1 MTTRIYFASRHHLAR
16 IQMTIDFSKKITPAR
31 MYRTTANLQMAMESD
46 RGRIINSAAIRRLQ
60 QKTQVFPLERNA
72 AVRSRLTH
80 SLEVQQVGRFIVQRI
95 FANLS
100 FEQQT
105 EFGLKGLERPLES
118 LVEMACLMHDIGN
131 PPFGHFGE
139 AAINH
144 WFNNNLASVTPTRC
158 QEPNTGIG
166 VIFKHLAHDIC
177 NFEGNAQGIRII
189 HSLLGLNL
197 TYCQS
202 AGILKYTRPAGLN
215 TKDIPQNK
223 SYLMKKV
230 GYYYSEKAFVEA
242 LQNELIIEPY
252 CRHSASYIM
261 EAADDI
267 SYCLADIEDAVEKDI
282 ITTELL
288 CQQLKSEYKKALINL
303 TIDDTEHLNFV
314 NKAVDYAL
322 ERASAQPYNFNS
334 EFFIYLRVALL
345 HPLVNHAAKR
355 FIEHIEPI
363 YHGDFNQALLED
375 NSHLHAITKTLKQ
388 VALKHVFSHKEVE
401 KLELQ
406 GYRIINGLLDCYK
419 PLLQLNSDDFKRA
432 LNGDSRLLIES
443 RLVKKLSKKHLNSYQ
458 HAIDAMQEE
467 PDHFAAYEFYY
478 RCRLIQDY
486 ISGMT
491 DQFAYDEYRSL
502 MVID

>member
-1 MTTRIYFASRHHLAR
+1 MIN
-16 IQMTIDFSKKITPAR
+16 FSSKVTPAR
-31 MYRTTANLQMAMESD
+31 MQRTTANLQMALESD

-95 FANLS
+95 FANLNY
-100 FEQQT
+100 QQQK
-105 EFGLKGLERPLES
+105 EYGLSGLERPLET

-139 AAINH
+139 AAINN
-144 WFNNNLASVTPTRC
+144 WFNANLASITPERC
-158 QEPNTGIG
+158 QTTNSSIG
-166 VIFKHLAHDIC
+166 VIFKHLAQDIC
-177 NFEGNAQGIRII
+177 SFEGNAQGIRII
-189 HSLLGLNL
+189 HSLQTLNL
-197 TYCQS
+197 TYSQS
-202 AGILKYTRPAGLN
+202 AGILKYTRPAGLDV
-215 TKDIPQNK
+215 KDIPQNK
-223 SYLMKKV
+223 NYLMKKV
-230 GYYYSEKAFVEA
+230 GYYYSEKAFIEA
-242 LQNELIIEPY
+242 LQNELTIEPY
-252 CRHSASYIM
+252 CRHPASYIM

-267 SYCLADIEDAVEKDI
+267 SYCLADIEDAVEKGI
-282 ITTELL
+282 ITIELL
-288 CQQLKSEYKKALINL
+288 CTVLKNHYQKVLINL
-303 TIDDTEHLNFV
+303 TIDDTEHQDFV
-314 NKAVDYAL
+314 SKAVNYAL
-322 ERASAQPYNFNS
+322 ERGKAQPYNFNS

-355 FIEHIEPI
+355 FIENIEPI
-363 YHGDFNQALLED
+363 YHGDFNHALLED
-375 NSHLHAITKTLKQ
+375 RSHLHAVTQTLKQ
-388 VALKHVFSHKEVE
+388 VAQAHVFSDKEVE

-406 GYRIINGLLDCYK
+406 GYRIINGLLDSYK
-419 PLLQLNSDDFKRA
+419 PLLQLTSDDFKRA
-432 LNGDSRLLIES
+432 LNGDKRLLIES

-502 MVID
+502 MVIS

>member
-1 MTTRIYFASRHHLAR
+1 MIN
-16 IQMTIDFSKKITPAR
+16 FSSKVTPAR
-31 MYRTTANLQMAMESD
+31 MQRTTANLQMALESD

-95 FANLS
+95 FANLNY
-100 FEQQT
+100 QQQK
-105 EFGLKGLERPLES
+105 EYGLSGLERPLET

-139 AAINH
+139 AAINN
-144 WFNNNLASVTPTRC
+144 WFNANLASITPERC
-158 QEPNTGIG
+158 QTTTSSIG
-166 VIFKHLAHDIC
+166 VIFKHLAQDIC
-177 NFEGNAQGIRII
+177 SFEGNAQGIRII
-189 HSLLGLNL
+189 HSLLSLNL
-197 TYCQS
+197 TYSQT
-202 AGILKYTRPAGLN
+202 AAILKYTCPASLA
-215 TKDIPQNK
+215 KQDIPQNK
-223 SYLMKKV
+223 NYIMKKV
-230 GYYYSEKAFVEA
+230 GYYYSEKSFVEA
-242 LQNELIIEPY
+242 LQTELKMEPY
-252 CRHSASYIM
+252 CRHPASYIM

-282 ITTELL
+282 ITTQLL
-288 CQQLKSEYKKALINL
+288 CEQLKKQYQKALINL
-303 TIDDTEHLNFV
+303 ALNDTQHQSFVDDAIN
-314 NKAVDYAL
+314 YAI
-322 ERASAQPYNFNS
+322 ERAQAQPFNFNS
-334 EFFIYLRVALL
+334 EFFIYLRVSLL

-355 FIEHIEPI
+355 FIENIEPI
-363 YHGDFNQALLED
+363 YHGDFNHALLED
-375 NSHLHAITKTLKQ
+375 RSYLHAATQALKQ
-388 VALKHVFSHKEVE
+388 VALEHVFSHKEVE

-419 PLLQLNSDDFKRA
+419 PLLLLSSDDFKRA
-432 LNGDSRLLIES
+432 LHGDNRLLIES
-443 RLVKKLSKKHLNSYQ
+443 RLVKKLSKKHLSSYQ
-458 HAIDAMQEE
+458 HAINAMQEE

>member
-1 MTTRIYFASRHHLAR
+1 M
-16 IQMTIDFSKKITPAR
+16 MIDFSKKITPAR
-31 MYRTTANLQMAMESD
+31 MYRTTANLQMALESD

-95 FANLS
+95 FASLS
-100 FEQQT
+100 YQQQQDYGLT
-105 EFGLKGLERPLES
+105 ELERPLES

-144 WFNNNLASVTPTRC
+144 WFNNNLASVTPERC
-158 QEPNTGIG
+158 KQPNSGIG
-166 VIFKHLAHDIC
+166 VVFKSLAHDIC
-177 NFEGNAQGIRII
+177 SFEGNAQGIRII
-189 HSLLGLNL
+189 HSLQLLNL
-197 TYCQS
+197 TYSQS
-202 AGILKYTRPAGLN
+202 AGILKYTRPAALD
-215 TKDIPQNK
+215 KKEIPQNK

-230 GYYYSEKAFVEA
+230 GYYYSEKNFVEA
-242 LQNELIIEPY
+242 LQTELEIQPY
-252 CRHSASYIM
+252 CRHPASYIM

-267 SYCLADIEDAVEKDI
+267 SYCIADIEDAVEKDI
-282 ITTELL
+282 ISTELL
-288 CQQLKSEYKKALINL
+288 CQKLKSHYTKVLINL
-303 TIDDTEHLNFV
+303 TIDDCQHQDFV

-322 ERASAQPYNFNS
+322 ERARAQPYNFNS

-355 FIEHIEPI
+355 FIKHIEPI

-375 NSHLHAITKTLKQ
+375 RSYLHALTITLKQ
-388 VALKHVFSHKEVE
+388 VALEYVFSNKEVE

-419 PLLQLNSDDFKRA
+419 PLLLLSSDDFKRA

-467 PDHFAAYEFYY
+467 PDHFTAYEFYY

-502 MVID
+502 MVIE

>member
-1 MTTRIYFASRHHLAR
+1 
-16 IQMTIDFSKKITPAR
+16 
-31 MYRTTANLQMAMESD
+31 MYRSTPNLQMALESD

-95 FANLS
+95 FASLTA
-100 FEQQT
+100 QQQKDY
-105 EFGLKGLERPLES
+105 GLTDLERPLES

-139 AAINH
+139 AAINN
-144 WFNNNLASVTPTRC
+144 WFNSNLNNVAPNRC
-158 QEPNTGIG
+158 KEPNTGIA
-166 VIFKHLAHDIC
+166 VIFKNLALDIC

-189 HSLLGLNL
+189 HSLQSLNL
-197 TYCQS
+197 TYSQS
-202 AGILKYTRPAGLN
+202 AGILKYTRPAGLDSKN
-215 TKDIPQNK
+215 IPQNK
-223 SYLMKKV
+223 NYLMKKV
-230 GYYYSEKAFVEA
+230 GYYYSEKNFVET
-242 LQNELIIEPY
+242 LQAELKIEAY
-252 CRHSASYIM
+252 CRHPASYIM

-267 SYCLADIEDAVEKDI
+267 SYCLADIEDAVETDI
-282 ITTELL
+282 ISTELL
-288 CQQLKSEYKKALINL
+288 CSKLKLHYKKELINL
-303 TIDDTEHLNFV
+303 TLNDTQHSDFV
-314 NKAVDYAL
+314 DKAVDYAL
-322 ERASAQPYNFNS
+322 ARAQAQPHNFNS
-334 EFFIYLRVALL
+334 EFFIYLRVGLL

-355 FIEHIEPI
+355 FIENIEPI
-363 YHGDFNQALLED
+363 YHGDFNGALLED
-375 NSHLHAITKTLKQ
+375 KSHLHGVTKTLKK
-388 VALKHVFSHKEVE
+388 VALEHVFSHKEVE

-419 PLLQLNSDDFKRA
+419 PLLQLSSDDFKRA

-458 HAIDAMQEE
+458 HAINDMQEE
-467 PDHFAAYEFYY
+467 PDHFTAYEFYY

>member
-1 MTTRIYFASRHHLAR
+1 MTQRAIHGET
-16 IQMTIDFSKKITPAR
+16 MIDFSKKITPAR

-215 TKDIPQNK
+215 PKDIPQNK

-230 GYYYSEKAFVEA
+230 GYYYSEKTFVEA

-252 CRHSASYIM
+252 CRHPASYIM

>member
-1 MTTRIYFASRHHLAR
+1 M
-16 IQMTIDFSKKITPAR
+16 
-31 MYRTTANLQMAMESD
+31 
-46 RGRIINSAAIRRLQ
+46 
-60 QKTQVFPLERNA
+60 
-72 AVRSRLTH
+72 
-80 SLEVQQVGRFIVQRI
+80 
-95 FANLS
+95 
-100 FEQQT
+100 QT
-105 EFGLKGLERPLES
+105 
-118 LVEMACLMHDIGN
+118 
-131 PPFGHFGE
+131 
-139 AAINH
+139 
-144 WFNNNLASVTPTRC
+144 
-158 QEPNTGIG
+158 
-166 VIFKHLAHDIC
+166 
-177 NFEGNAQGIRII
+177 
-189 HSLLGLNL
+189 LNL
-197 TYCQS
+197 TYSQS
-202 AGILKYTRPAGLN
+202 AGILKYTRPAGLD

-223 SYLMKKV
+223 NYLMKKV
-230 GYYYSEKAFVEA
+230 GYYYSEKNFVEA
-242 LQNELIIEPY
+242 LQKELTIEPY
-252 CRHSASYIM
+252 CRHPASYIM

-282 ITTELL
+282 ISTELL
-288 CQQLKSEYKKALINL
+288 CEKLKLSYKKVLINL
-303 TIDDTEHLNFV
+303 LIDDTQHQNFV
-314 NKAVDYAL
+314 DKAVDYAL
-322 ERASAQPYNFNS
+322 ERAQAQPYNFNS

-355 FIEHIEPI
+355 FIENIEPI

-375 NSHLHAITKTLKQ
+375 RSHLHAVTKTLKQ
-388 VALKHVFSHKEVE
+388 VALEHVFSNKEVE

-419 PLLQLNSDDFKRA
+419 PLLLLNKDDFKRA

>member
-1 MTTRIYFASRHHLAR
+1 M
-16 IQMTIDFSKKITPAR
+16 IDFTKKITPAR
-31 MYRTTANLQMAMESD
+31 MYRTTTNLQTAMESD

-95 FANLS
+95 FAYLTP
-100 FEQQT
+100 QQQK
-105 EFGLKGLERPLES
+105 EYGLTTLERPLES

-144 WFNNNLASVTPTRC
+144 WFSSHLHQLTPERC
-158 QEPNTGIG
+158 SDPHTSIG
-166 VIFKHLAHDIC
+166 VIFKPLARDIC
-177 NFEGNAQGIRII
+177 NFEGNAQGLRII

-202 AGILKYTRPAGLN
+202 AGILKYTRPAGLEHSN
-215 TKDIPQNK
+215 IEITK

-230 GYYYSEKAFVEA
+230 GYYYSEKHFVETLQQA
-242 LQNELIIEPY
+242 LEIEQY
-252 CRHSASYIM
+252 CRHPASYIM

-282 ITTELL
+282 ITIDLL
-288 CQQLKSEYKKALINL
+288 CEKLKEQFSKVLINFTL
-303 TIDDTEHLNFV
+303 EQCEQKDFV
-314 NKAVDYAL
+314 AKAVDTAL
-322 ERASAQPYNFNS
+322 LKAQQQPYNFNS

-355 FIEHIEPI
+355 FIKHIEPI
-363 YHGDFNQALLED
+363 YHGDFNHALLED
-375 NSHLHAITKTLKQ
+375 KSYLHAVTQTLKK
-388 VALKHVFSHKEVE
+388 VAAQYVFSHKEVE

-419 PLLQLNSDDFKRA
+419 PLLQLSSLDFKRA
-432 LNGDSRLLIES
+432 LHGDQRLLVES

-458 HAIDAMQEE
+458 HALDAMQEE
-467 PDHFAAYEFYY
+467 PDHHSAYEFYY

>member
-1 MTTRIYFASRHHLAR
+1 MIN
-16 IQMTIDFSKKITPAR
+16 FSSKVTPAR
-31 MYRTTANLQMAMESD
+31 MQRTTANLQMALESD

-95 FANLS
+95 FANLNY
-100 FEQQT
+100 QQQK
-105 EFGLKGLERPLES
+105 EYGLSGLERPLET

-139 AAINH
+139 AAINN
-144 WFNNNLASVTPTRC
+144 WFNANLASITPERC
-158 QEPNTGIG
+158 QITNSSIG
-166 VIFKHLAHDIC
+166 VIFKHLAQDIC
-177 NFEGNAQGIRII
+177 SFEGNAQGIRII
-189 HSLLGLNL
+189 HSLLSLNL
-197 TYCQS
+197 TYSQT
-202 AGILKYTRPAGLN
+202 AAILKYTRPASLA
-215 TKDIPQNK
+215 KQDIPQNK
-223 SYLMKKV
+223 NYIMKKV
-230 GYYYSEKAFVEA
+230 GYYYSEKSFIEA
-242 LQNELIIEPY
+242 LQTELKMEPY
-252 CRHSASYIM
+252 CRHPASYIM

-282 ITTELL
+282 ITIQLL
-288 CQQLKSEYKKALINL
+288 CEQLNKQYQKALINL
-303 TIDDTEHLNFV
+303 ALNDTQHQSFVDDAIN
-314 NKAVDYAL
+314 YAI
-322 ERASAQPYNFNS
+322 ERAQAQPFNFNS
-334 EFFIYLRVALL
+334 EFFIYLRVSLL

-355 FIEHIEPI
+355 FIENIEPI
-363 YHGDFNQALLED
+363 YHGDFNHALLED
-375 NSHLHAITKTLKQ
+375 RSYLHAATQALKQ
-388 VALKHVFSHKEVE
+388 VALEHVFSHKEVE

-419 PLLQLNSDDFKRA
+419 PLLLLSSDDFKRA
-432 LNGDSRLLIES
+432 LHGDNRLLIES
-443 RLVKKLSKKHLNSYQ
+443 RLVKKLSKKHLSSYQ
-458 HAIDAMQEE
+458 HAINAMQEE

-491 DQFAYDEYRSL
+491 DQFAYDEYQSL

>member
-1 MTTRIYFASRHHLAR
+1 
-16 IQMTIDFSKKITPAR
+16 MTIDFSSKITPAR
-31 MYRTTANLQMAMESD
+31 MQRTTANLQMALESD

-100 FEQQT
+100 YQQQKDY
-105 EFGLKGLERPLES
+105 GLYGLERSLES

-139 AAINH
+139 AAINQ
-144 WFNNNLASVTPTRC
+144 WFSKNLPSITPTRC
-158 QEPNTGIG
+158 QTPNSSIGI
-166 VIFKHLAHDIC
+166 IFKHLAHDIC
-177 NFEGNAQGIRII
+177 HFEGNAQGIRII
-189 HSLLGLNL
+189 HSLQSLNL
-197 TYCQS
+197 TFCQS
-202 AGILKYTRPAGLN
+202 AAILKYTRPAGMAV
-215 TKDIPQNK
+215 KDSPSNK
-223 SYLMKKV
+223 NYIMKKV
-230 GYYYSEKAFVEA
+230 GYYYSEKSFIEA
-242 LQNELIIEPY
+242 LQSELKIEPY
-252 CRHSASYIM
+252 CRHPASYIM

-267 SYCLADIEDAVEKDI
+267 SYCLADIEDAVEKGI
-282 ITTELL
+282 ISVDML
-288 CQQLKSEYKKALINL
+288 CQQLKNHYTKALINL
-303 TIDDTEHLNFV
+303 AIENTQQHFV
-314 NKAVDYAL
+314 DNAINYAL
-322 ERASAQPYNFNS
+322 ERAQAQPYNFTS
-334 EFFIYLRVALL
+334 EFFIYLRVSLL
-345 HPLVNHAAKR
+345 HPLVNHSAKR
-355 FIEHIEPI
+355 FIQNIEPI

-375 NSHLHAITKTLKQ
+375 RSYLHAVTQALKQ
-388 VALKHVFSHKEVE
+388 VALEHVFSHKEVE

-406 GYRIINGLLDCYK
+406 GLRIITGLLECYK
-419 PLLQLNSDDFKRA
+419 PLLHLTSDDFKRA
-432 LNGDSRLLIES
+432 LHGDNRLLIES
-443 RLVKKLSKKHLNSYQ
+443 RLVKKLSKKHLSSYQ
-458 HAIDAMQEE
+458 HAINAMQEE

>member
-1 MTTRIYFASRHHLAR
+1 M
-16 IQMTIDFSKKITPAR
+16 MIDFSKKITPAR
-31 MYRTTANLQMAMESD
+31 MFRSTANLQTALESD

-100 FEQQT
+100 YQQQT
-105 EFGLKGLERPLES
+105 DYGLNNLERPLES

-144 WFNNNLASVTPTRC
+144 WFRAHMASITPARC
-158 QEPNTGIG
+158 KQAHSGIG
-166 VIFKHLAHDIC
+166 VIFKSLAHDIC
-177 NFEGNAQGIRII
+177 QFEGNAQGIRII
-189 HSLLGLNL
+189 HSLQALNL

-202 AGILKYTRPAGLN
+202 ASILKYTRPAGLDS
-215 TKDIPQNK
+215 KDIPANK
-223 SYLMKKV
+223 NYLMKKV
-230 GYYYSEKAFVEA
+230 GYYYSEKAFIEA
-242 LQNELIIEPY
+242 LQTELDMQPY
-252 CRHSASYIM
+252 CRHPASYIM

-282 ITTELL
+282 ITVELL
-288 CQQLKSEYKKALINL
+288 CTKLKSHYTKALINL
-303 TIDDTEHLNFV
+303 TLDDSQQHDFV
-314 NKAVDYAL
+314 AKALDYAL
-322 ERASAQPYNFNS
+322 ERAEAQAFNFNS

-355 FIEHIEPI
+355 FIKHIEPI

-375 NSHLHAITKTLKQ
+375 SSHLHALTIALKQ
-388 VALKHVFSHKEVE
+388 VALNYVFSHHEVE

-419 PLLQLNSDDFKRA
+419 PLLQLSSDDFKRA

-443 RLVKKLSKKHLNSYQ
+443 RLVKKLSKKHLSSYQ

-467 PDHFAAYEFYY
+467 PDHFSAYEFYY

-491 DQFAYDEYRSL
+491 DQFAYDEYRNL